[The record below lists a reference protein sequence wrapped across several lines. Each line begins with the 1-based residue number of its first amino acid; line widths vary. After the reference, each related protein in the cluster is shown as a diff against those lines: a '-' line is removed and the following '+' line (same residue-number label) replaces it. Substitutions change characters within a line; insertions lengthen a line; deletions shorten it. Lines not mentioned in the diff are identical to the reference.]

1 MTIFIGI
8 TSVAIAVIVIIPTVQ
23 DILSL
28 EKSITETQ
36 KFLEQQYE
44 KTQRM
49 RRSIH
54 SLDSIDSQMEKFKE
68 ALVQEG
74 DELKIIT
81 ELEKIAAENGIDQN
95 LRVQRIESK
104 DIKAGGPPDK
114 KIPQVLKNKPY
125 YIFSFT
131 NTGRFPQHIEYI
143 KSLEKLPYLFDIELL
158 QFVKKESG
166 GSVELRFN
174 AKLYII

>member
-81 ELEKIAAENGIDQN
+81 ELEKIAAENGIDQ
-95 LRVQRIESK
+95 
-104 DIKAGGPPDK
+104 
-114 KIPQVLKNKPY
+114 
-125 YIFSFT
+125 
-131 NTGRFPQHIEYI
+131 
-143 KSLEKLPYLFDIELL
+143 
-158 QFVKKESG
+158 
-166 GSVELRFN
+166 
-174 AKLYII
+174 